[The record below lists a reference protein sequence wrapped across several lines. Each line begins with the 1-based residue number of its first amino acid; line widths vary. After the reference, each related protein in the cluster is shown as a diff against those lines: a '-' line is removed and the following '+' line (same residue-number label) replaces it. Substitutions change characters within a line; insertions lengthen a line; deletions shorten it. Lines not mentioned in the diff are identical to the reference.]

1 MDRKC
6 VIYGFLEF
14 FFLIQRILYF
24 QANETQELE
33 ELKKIKEQTEVS
45 CNYKISRA
53 DEKVTEARR
62 ELSKL
67 QDEMRETE
75 EKLATAEKQSDD
87 LKGEVAGK

>member
-1 MDRKC
+1 MDRKR